1 MLDGWAAGHD
11 QDNLAKKMSLEVA
24 ITKWPLSKRV
34 HLELSAMQLMTLN
47 ALSAGLLVAVTSA
60 GMAQE
65 LPRPPEVPRP
75 PELLRTR
82 FCIGSGNCPVL
93 VQVMKNCGSDAH
105 QIAQEICTI
114 HRAGGESRVLEYQ
127 LLHEG
132 NRDGGRC
139 GYNWYTVVCLR

>member
-1 MLDGWAAGHD
+1 MQQA
-11 QDNLAKKMSLEVA
+11 
-24 ITKWPLSKRV
+24 V
-34 HLELSAMQLMTLN
+34 HLEFPAMRLMTIN
-47 ALSAGLLVAVTSA
+47 AIYAVLSVAFTSA
-60 GMAQE
+60 SMAQE
-65 LPRPPEVPRP
+65 LPRPPELPRA

-93 VQVMKNCGSDAH
+93 VQVTRNCDSKAD

-132 NRDGGRC
+132 TRDGGKC

>member
-1 MLDGWAAGHD
+1 MCH
-11 QDNLAKKMSLEVA
+11 SEVTFKQA
-24 ITKWPLSKRV
+24 V
-34 HLELSAMQLMTLN
+34 YLELSAMQLMTLN
-47 ALSAGLLVAVTSA
+47 ALSAGLLAALTSA

-65 LPRPPEVPRP
+65 QLPRPLELPRP

-93 VQVMKNCGSDAH
+93 AQVMKNCGSDAN

-114 HRAGGESRVLEYQ
+114 HRAEGESRVLDYQ

-132 NRDGGRC
+132 TRDGGRC

>member
-1 MLDGWAAGHD
+1 MCH
-11 QDNLAKKMSLEVA
+11 SEVA
-24 ITKWPLSKRV
+24 FEQAV

-60 GMAQE
+60 SMAQE
-65 LPRPPEVPRP
+65 LPRPSEGPRP

-93 VQVMKNCGSDAH
+93 VQVMKNCGSDAN
-105 QIAQEICTI
+105 QIAEEICTI

-127 LLHEG
+127 LLQEG
-132 NRDGGRC
+132 NRDGGKC
-139 GYNWYTVVCLR
+139 GFNWYTVVCLR

>member
-1 MLDGWAAGHD
+1 
-11 QDNLAKKMSLEVA
+11 
-24 ITKWPLSKRV
+24 
-34 HLELSAMQLMTLN
+34 MQLMILN
-47 ALSAGLLVAVTSA
+47 ALSAGLLVAVTCA

-65 LPRPPEVPRP
+65 LPRP

-82 FCIGSGNCPVL
+82 FCIGSGNCPVI
-93 VQVMKNCGSDAH
+93 VQVTKNCGSDAH

-127 LLHEG
+127 LLQEG

>member
-1 MLDGWAAGHD
+1 MLSP
-11 QDNLAKKMSLEVA
+11 LAFWLQLR
-24 ITKWPLSKRV
+24 PLAWRKSFR
-34 HLELSAMQLMTLN
+34 ARQ
-47 ALSAGLLVAVTSA
+47 TSC
-60 GMAQE
+60 
-65 LPRPPEVPRP
+65 
-75 PELLRTR
+75 TR
-82 FCIGSGNCPVL
+82 FCIGSGNCPVV

-127 LLHEG
+127 LLQAG

>member
-1 MLDGWAAGHD
+1 MCH
-11 QDNLAKKMSLEVA
+11 SEVA
-24 ITKWPLSKRV
+24 FEQAV

-65 LPRPPEVPRP
+65 LPRPPEAQRP

-93 VQVMKNCGSDAH
+93 VQVMKNCGSDAN
-105 QIAQEICTI
+105 QIAEEICTI

-127 LLHEG
+127 LLQEG

>member
-1 MLDGWAAGHD
+1 
-11 QDNLAKKMSLEVA
+11 
-24 ITKWPLSKRV
+24 
-34 HLELSAMQLMTLN
+34 MQLMTLN

-60 GMAQE
+60 GLAQE
-65 LPRPPEVPRP
+65 LPRP

-82 FCIGSGNCPVL
+82 FCVGSGNCPVL
-93 VQVMKNCGSDAH
+93 VQVMKNCGSDAN
-105 QIAQEICTI
+105 QIAEEICTI

-132 NRDGGRC
+132 NRDGGKC